1 MYRFYLCLQKLELFI
16 QPPGLVC
23 KIVLSR
29 EITVIQESDGFTGG
43 KRNQMNKVRKKQQ
56 SFPLDGLHSNSSE
69 VVNWLWDQFFLLSKM
84 GKTTSQSTCPYVSVC
99 LWRFPALNNIWLFFC
114 ETFQTEVILQSILLE
129 PKINPGFGLL
139 IP

>member
-69 VVNWLWDQFFLLSKM
+69 VVN
-84 GKTTSQSTCPYVSVC
+84 
-99 LWRFPALNNIWLFFC
+99 
-114 ETFQTEVILQSILLE
+114 
-129 PKINPGFGLL
+129 
-139 IP
+139 